1 MSDTTRVA
9 EPLAKTPAEHRTPS
23 DPGRSPVRDVLRS
36 YARDSYVLK
45 TPTCSSESPEAFA
58 ALIDCATGI
67 FETDPSP
74 RLARALRE
82 FDISRLD
89 RYTPFPVEAHFKRA
103 ILDRFRPGGLTE
115 KQLFLG
121 HGSFNLLERIIHK
134 FLKPGAMAGVGPQ
147 FSEVPSEFI
156 AAGGRY
162 QPFPLLD
169 PDAALPVAALEAA
182 VDTGAYSVLY
192 LDNPNNPL
200 GRAFDRAD
208 LERLAEACDRA
219 ATAFLVD
226 EAFGDYLDDAASA
239 IHLVPR
245 HRNMI
250 VVRSFSKALGLAG
263 ERVGY
268 MFLSPELARLYR
280 QIDVPFEPTV
290 VAQTL
295 AIQTLA
301 DPAWIEGVRAEVRLA
316 KSRIVAALAKTD
328 IQVLPTHPDV
338 AIMAVYRPGT
348 DLLCDFRRVG
358 IVALAGS
365 NFANTHADWDDSYC
379 RLRVVHGE
387 LVDVL
392 CQRLADV

>member
-1 MSDTTRVA
+1 MSDTSCPA
-9 EPLAKTPAEHRTPS
+9 EPLGKMPTERP
-23 DPGRSPVRDVLRS
+23 DDRSPVRDVLRS

-45 TPTCSSESPEAFA
+45 GSTCSSEPPEAFES
-58 ALIDCATGI
+58 LIDCATGI

-82 FDISRLD
+82 FDVSRLD

-103 ILDRFRPGGLTE
+103 ILDRFRPIGVTE
-115 KQLFLG
+115 QQLFLG
-121 HGSFNLLERIIHK
+121 HGSFNLLERVIHK

-147 FSEVPSEFI
+147 FGEVPSEFI

-162 QPFPLLD
+162 QPFRLLE
-169 PDAALPVAALEAA
+169 PDAALPVSALEAA
-182 VDTGAYSVLY
+182 IDTGGYSVLY

-200 GRAFDRAD
+200 GCVFGRAE
-208 LERLAEACDRA
+208 LERLAAACDRSG
-219 ATAFLVD
+219 TAFLVD

-239 IHLVPR
+239 IHLVPHYR
-245 HRNMI
+245 TLI

-268 MFLSPELARLYR
+268 MFLSAELARLYR
-280 QIDVPFEPTV
+280 KIDVPFEPGV

-295 AIQTLA
+295 ALETLA
-301 DPAWIEGVRAEVRLA
+301 DPAWIESVRGEVRQA
-316 KSRIVAALAKTD
+316 KRRIVDALARTD
-328 IQVLPTHPDV
+328 IRVLPTHPDV
-338 AIMAVYRPGT
+338 AIMSVYRDGT
-348 DLLCDFRRVG
+348 DLMRDFRRCG

-365 NFANTHADWDDSYC
+365 HFANTHTDWDDSYC

-387 LVDVL
+387 LVEQL
-392 CQRLADV
+392 CERIGHV